1 MTLVTTQE
9 ADAAASAPSPE
20 KSPRTF
26 GWPQLA
32 AALPGALRKLNPAA
46 LVRNPVMLIVW
57 VGAAFTTVLAI
68 AEPFLGGPGESGG
81 TPVPAPFTAGIAV
94 WLWRNLTALKRVR
107 FGVVIAH
114 AIAFVTVT
122 TSFNLHA
129 ILRVMFLGFEVDGA
143 GDAARTLL
151 ESSWFGATL
160 VMSALW
166 GLGLLVHLL
175 GSVLGRG
182 WED

>member
-1 MTLVTTQE
+1 MDTTQNT
-9 ADAAASAPSPE
+9 SVQISSPN
-20 KSPRTF
+20 SRTLLLPYAL
-26 GWPQLA
+26 GLIGAMLVIQVVIALTGGEVTILA
-32 AALPGALRKLNPAA
+32 GGLTA
-46 LVRNPVMLIVW
+46 LV
-57 VGAAFTTVLAI
+57 AI
-68 AEPFLGGPGESGG
+68 
-81 TPVPAPFTAGIAV
+81 GIAV
-94 WLWRNLTALKRVR
+94 WLTLKQRALRHVR

-122 TSFNLHA
+122 TSYNLHA
-129 ILRVMFLGFEVDGA
+129 IIRVMVLGSEVDGA
-143 GDAARTLL
+143 DGAARTLL

-166 GLGLLVHLL
+166 GLGLLIHLL

>member
-1 MTLVTTQE
+1 MRDRVLRHALNHRYSTSMTTTPQTSSPTNARTLLLPYTLGLIIAMAIVQIVVAATGGEVTI
-9 ADAAASAPSPE
+9 
-20 KSPRTF
+20 
-26 GWPQLA
+26 LA
-32 AALPGALRKLNPAA
+32 GGLTA
-46 LVRNPVMLIVW
+46 LV
-57 VGAAFTTVLAI
+57 AI
-68 AEPFLGGPGESGG
+68 
-81 TPVPAPFTAGIAV
+81 GIAV

-122 TSFNLHA
+122 ASFNLHA

>member
-1 MTLVTTQE
+1 MITTSQT
-9 ADAAASAPSPE
+9 SSPANAR
-20 KSPRTF
+20 SLLLPY
-26 GWPQLA
+26 
-32 AALPGALRKLNPAA
+32 ALGLGVAM
-46 LVRNPVMLIVW
+46 VIGQIVI
-57 VGAAFTTVLAI
+57 T
-68 AEPFLGGPGESGG
+68 
-81 TPVPAPFTAGIAV
+81 
-94 WLWRNLTALKRVR
+94 
-107 FGVVIAH
+107 
-114 AIAFVTVT
+114 FVTVT

-129 ILRVMFLGFEVDGA
+129 ILRAMFLGFEVDGA
-143 GDAARTLL
+143 GDAARIPL

>member
-1 MTLVTTQE
+1 MTTTPQRSSPTNARTLLLPYTLGLIIAMAIVQIVVAATGGEVTI
-9 ADAAASAPSPE
+9 
-20 KSPRTF
+20 
-26 GWPQLA
+26 LA
-32 AALPGALRKLNPAA
+32 GGLTA
-46 LVRNPVMLIVW
+46 LV
-57 VGAAFTTVLAI
+57 AI
-68 AEPFLGGPGESGG
+68 
-81 TPVPAPFTAGIAV
+81 GIAV

-107 FGVVIAH
+107 FGVVIIH

-129 ILRVMFLGFEVDGA
+129 ILRVMFLNFEVDGA

>member
-1 MTLVTTQE
+1 MTTASQTSSPGNARSLLLPYALGLVV
-9 ADAAASAPSPE
+9 A
-20 KSPRTF
+20 
-26 GWPQLA
+26 
-32 AALPGALRKLNPAA
+32 
-46 LVRNPVMLIVW
+46 M
-57 VGAAFTTVLAI
+57 
-68 AEPFLGGPGESGG
+68 
-81 TPVPAPFTAGIAV
+81 
-94 WLWRNLTALKRVR
+94 
-107 FGVVIAH
+107 VIAH
-114 AIAFVTVT
+114 VIAFVTVT
-122 TSFNLHA
+122 TSFNLHP
-129 ILRVMFLGFEVDGA
+129 ILRVMFLGFEIDGA

>member
-1 MTLVTTQE
+1 MTTAPQTSSPANARALLLPYTLGLVVAMAIVQIVI
-9 ADAAASAPSPE
+9 AA
-20 KSPRTF
+20 T
-26 GWPQLA
+26 GGDVTLLA
-32 AALPGALRKLNPAA
+32 GILTAVVAL
-46 LVRNPVMLIVW
+46 
-57 VGAAFTTVLAI
+57 
-68 AEPFLGGPGESGG
+68 
-81 TPVPAPFTAGIAV
+81 GIAV

-107 FGVVIAH
+107 FGLVIAH

>member
-1 MTLVTTQE
+1 MTTTPQTSSPTNARTLLLPYTLGLIIAMAIVQIVVATTGGEVTI
-9 ADAAASAPSPE
+9 
-20 KSPRTF
+20 
-26 GWPQLA
+26 LA
-32 AALPGALRKLNPAA
+32 GGLTA
-46 LVRNPVMLIVW
+46 LV
-57 VGAAFTTVLAI
+57 AI
-68 AEPFLGGPGESGG
+68 
-81 TPVPAPFTAGIAV
+81 GIAV